1 MGQFSWMYANR
12 NNEKAM
18 KDDVSHDSYLL
29 VPKEFQK
36 EYGKAIHESCYD
48 GYGHI
53 GGYDVYELVAL
64 WNRKY
69 MPEETMC
76 VRKPTA
82 ERFPDKEYYDM
93 AISRWHKALDRLSD
107 FKNEVS
113 DEVMKEEYGEWYLK
127 SIGIDI
133 ACYDVDNKKLKY
145 PIKITD
151 KILDYDDVPASESD
165 PNQGW

>member
-1 MGQFSWMYANR
+1 
-12 NNEKAM
+12 
-18 KDDVSHDSYLL
+18 
-29 VPKEFQK
+29 
-36 EYGKAIHESCYD
+36 
-48 GYGHI
+48 
-53 GGYDVYELVAL
+53 
-64 WNRKY
+64 
-69 MPEETMC
+69 MC

-113 DEVMKEEYGEWYLK
+113 DEVMKEEYGEWYLR

-151 KILDYDDVPASESD
+151 KILDYDDVPASESALTRD
-165 PNQGW
+165 GRQQRCIFIIKTSLHLFAVVFFFCKKI